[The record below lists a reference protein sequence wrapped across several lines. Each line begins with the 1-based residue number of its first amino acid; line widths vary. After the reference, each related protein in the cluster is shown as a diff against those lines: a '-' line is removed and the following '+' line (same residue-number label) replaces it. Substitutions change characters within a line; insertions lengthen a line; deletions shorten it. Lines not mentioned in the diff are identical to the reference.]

1 MNFSKKSGLSF
12 ESSVPQI
19 NLDFLSTVVLSIFIF
34 SSFYS
39 CSFKE
44 NSDYIN
50 PNHLEIPPRHIR
62 IVWGEDPS
70 QKAVISWTTL
80 FKEGMNHTVY
90 YDTISKAGLKESY
103 QYRKM
108 ASLNGPITLKNEDR
122 KWEVYPGFFH
132 HAELEDLIPRTN
144 YYFMVETD
152 NNISQEY
159 YFQTAPTLPK
169 TFKLLW
175 GGDSRMGSSK
185 SNEAFTPHLD
195 RQNMNQRIKV
205 LMDEDPDILAFIHGA
220 DYTSTADW
228 RHLYWWF
235 EDHQTIVGQDRRLL
249 PLIISRG
256 NHDLD
261 KGFEENFWL
270 GKDIQ
275 YKGLDY
281 YFHTKIGNT
290 SIITLNSEISVTGK
304 QMEWLNETLKDSR
317 SKMKWVITNYHRPA
331 YPAVKDPEQA
341 AFKRIRE
348 NWVPIFEKH
357 NIDLAL
363 ESDGHI
369 LKRTV
374 PIRGGKP
381 DDHGIIYIGE
391 GGLGVP
397 QRVADSTRWYI
408 QSPGFAMS
416 AHNVHKLT
424 FSEDS
429 LFIQAFGMKGEV
441 LDSFSVKPRSQK

>member
-1 MNFSKKSGLSF
+1 MSGLNF
-12 ESSVPQI
+12 ECRFNQI
-19 NLDFLSTVVLSIFIF
+19 NLGFFSTIVLSIFIY

-39 CSFKE
+39 CNFRE
-44 NSDYIN
+44 NSEYIN
-50 PNHLEIPPRHIR
+50 PDHLEIPPRHIR
-62 IVWGEDPS
+62 IVWSEDPS
-70 QKAVISWTTL
+70 HKAVISWTTL
-80 FKEGMNHTVY
+80 FKEGVEHTVY
-90 YDTISKAGLKESY
+90 YDTVSHGGFKESY
-103 QYRKM
+103 QFTKKTY
-108 ASLNGPITLKNEDR
+108 LNGPITITNEDR

-132 HAELEDLIPRTN
+132 HVEIENLIPGTN

-152 NNISQEY
+152 QNISQEY
-159 YFQTAPTLPK
+159 YFQTAPSKPMA
-169 TFKLLW
+169 FKLLW

-185 SNEAFTPHLD
+185 TNEKSNPHIE
-195 RQNMNQRIKV
+195 RQMMNQRIKA
-205 LMDEDPDILAFIHGA
+205 LLDQDPEILAFVHGA
-220 DYTSTADW
+220 DYASTADW

-235 EDHQTIVGQDRRLL
+235 EDHQSIVGQDRRLL

-261 KGFEENFWL
+261 TGFEENFWL
-270 GKDIQ
+270 GKDLQ
-275 YKGLDY
+275 NKDFDY

-290 SIITLNSEISVTGK
+290 SIITLNTEISVIGK
-304 QMEWLNETLKDSR
+304 QLEWLNATLKDTR
-317 SKMKWVITNYHRPA
+317 PKMKWVLTNYHRPA
-331 YPAVKDPEQA
+331 YPAVKDPEHA
-341 AFKRIRE
+341 SFKRVRE
-348 NWVPIFEKH
+348 NWVPLFEKH

-374 PIRGGKP
+374 PIRSGKQN
-381 DDHGIIYIGE
+381 DDGIIYIGE

-424 FSEDS
+424 FTEDS
-429 LFIQAFGMKGEV
+429 LFVQAFGLRGEV
-441 LDSFSVKPRSQK
+441 LDSFSIQPRNLK